1 MEARFFSYYF
11 YDRLII
17 HRAGRETA
25 TVPTDQLLQ
34 KRPSFRL
41 LLMRWSLFVI
51 SFFSSGELFW
61 LMVGRVSFY
70 EIISNNFLLCSN
82 MFLAEQVK
90 AENILKAERERQA
103 YYQSHCARSISLYRV
118 CAAESSSISIGCRR
132 RVGISFFFFF
142 ALVYHLL
149 AALSL
154 SLTLSN
160 THMYIIYIYISK
172 TLDYY
177 VWLTLHSPV
186 QQLE

>member
-1 MEARFFSYYF
+1 MGGHIIGGSFLFRYCF

-25 TVPTDQLLQ
+25 TVPTDQPTTTIQ
-34 KRPSFRL
+34 KRPS
-41 LLMRWSLFVI
+41 V
-51 SFFSSGELFW
+51 SFAADALGPHRHIVFSSGELFW

-70 EIISNNFLLCSN
+70 EIISNSFLLCSN

-90 AENILKAERERQA
+90 AENILKAERD
-103 YYQSHCARSISLYRV
+103 QSHCARSISLYRV

-154 SLTLSN
+154 
-160 THMYIIYIYISK
+160 
-172 TLDYY
+172 
-177 VWLTLHSPV
+177 
-186 QQLE
+186 

>member
-1 MEARFFSYYF
+1 MWEGTALEARFFSYYF

-70 EIISNNFLLCSN
+70 EIISNSFLLCSN

-103 YYQSHCARSISLYRV
+103 YYQSHCARSISLHRV
-118 CAAESSSISIGCRR
+118 CAAESSSISIGFRR
-132 RVGISFFFFF
+132 RVGISLFFFLFFFF
-142 ALVYHLL
+142 LL
-149 AALSL
+149 LFIICLPLSL
-154 SLTLSN
+154 SLIL
-160 THMYIIYIYISK
+160 ICI
-172 TLDYY
+172 
-177 VWLTLHSPV
+177 
-186 QQLE
+186 